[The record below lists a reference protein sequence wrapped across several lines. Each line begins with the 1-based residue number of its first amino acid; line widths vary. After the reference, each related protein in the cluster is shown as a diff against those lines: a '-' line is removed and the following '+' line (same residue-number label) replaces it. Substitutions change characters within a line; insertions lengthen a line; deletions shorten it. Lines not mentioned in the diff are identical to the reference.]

1 MGVQPLKCICH
12 SSDQGQSQEV
22 GVEWALINVHLFKAE
37 MKVMLFALAGVAQ
50 WIEGQPVN

>member
-1 MGVQPLKCICH
+1 MGVQPLKCISH

-50 WIEGQPVN
+50 WTERWPAN